1 VKGADVNFKDQK
13 GKTALHHGIEKEFD
27 PALLAWLVT
36 HGASPDI
43 DDNTGVSARLKAS
56 RKRDKRFLAA
66 LG

>member
-1 VKGADVNFKDQK
+1 VNFRDQK

-27 PALLAWLVT
+27 PSLLKWLVE

-43 DDNTGVSARLKAS
+43 EDQDGITPRLKAS

-66 LG
+66 LQ